1 MKKIIVIFVSLLV
14 SILANSCSI
23 LDTKEIY
30 NEVSKHV
37 EIKWNLKANGK
48 PVDSMAIAFDPVY
61 FKLPKYSGRT
71 EKEYEYIKDGYRIW
85 ILETAD
91 TFRIEVDR
99 VDTLG
104 YIYKR

>member
-1 MKKIIVIFVSLLV
+1 MSLLG
-14 SILANSCSI
+14 SILLNSCGG
-23 LDTKEIY
+23 LGTKEIY

-37 EIKWNLKANGK
+37 EIKWNLNGDNK
-48 PVDSMAIAFDPVY
+48 PIDSMAIAFDPVY
-61 FKLPKYSGRT
+61 FKLGKCTGRN